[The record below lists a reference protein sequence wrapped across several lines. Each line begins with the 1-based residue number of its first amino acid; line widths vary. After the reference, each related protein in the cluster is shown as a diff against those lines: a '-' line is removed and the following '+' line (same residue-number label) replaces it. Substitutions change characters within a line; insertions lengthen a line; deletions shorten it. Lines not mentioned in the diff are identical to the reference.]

1 MTPNWLNVKLV
12 NVVAE
17 EKNVLRA
24 GDPVAVFVTVSAAVA
39 AVAEVIVGVSV
50 LTTFPVLTC

>member
-1 MTPNWLNVKLV
+1 LTPNWLNVKLV

>member
-1 MTPNWLNVKLV
+1 LNVKLV